1 MLVLQPR
8 SCLLHV
14 LVRLDLVR
22 IVYLLF
28 RSNLLGLFCQGV
40 GYHAFVLADAES

>member
-1 MLVLQPR
+1 MLQLR
-8 SCLLHV
+8 SSLLYV
-14 LVRLDLVR
+14 LVRLNLVR

-40 GYHAFVLADAES
+40 GHHAFVLADAES